1 MTERGGTRLLDG
13 RLVLRQPPRSDG
25 YRVNVD
31 AIHLARFAA
40 ARIRGTLVDLGAGT
54 GAVGLAA
61 ALLAPRLPRR
71 VVLVEANAAAAAL
84 AEANALANGITAEIV
99 RSDVAGAAATLK
111 ACADVVIC
119 NPPYF
124 EPGRARPRAVAPE
137 ARVGSLEHF
146 VGVARTMLGPRGR
159 FIFVYPAPELVRAL
173 SILEKR
179 GLVAKRVQL
188 VHGKASRPARIVL
201 VESCAGKPG
210 GLVVEPALVG

>member
-1 MTERGGTRLLDG
+1 MTRLLDG
-13 RLVLRQPPRSDG
+13 RLVLRQPPPGAG

-40 ARIRGTLVDLGAGT
+40 GRIRGTLVDLGAGT

-61 ALLAPRLPRR
+61 AL
-71 VVLVEANAAAAAL
+71 
-84 AEANALANGITAEIV
+84 AEANAVANGVTAEVV

-111 ACADVVIC
+111 ACADVVVC

-159 FIFVYPAPELVRAL
+159 FFFVYPAPELVRAL

-179 GLVAKRVQL
+179 GLVAKRVQM
-188 VHGKASRPARIVL
+188 VHGKPTRPARIVL

-210 GLVVEPALVG
+210 GLVVEPAIVG